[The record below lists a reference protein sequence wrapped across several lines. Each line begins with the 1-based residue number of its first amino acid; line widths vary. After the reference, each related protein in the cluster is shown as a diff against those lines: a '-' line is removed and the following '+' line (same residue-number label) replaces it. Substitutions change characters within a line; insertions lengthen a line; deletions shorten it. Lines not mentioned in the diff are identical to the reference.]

1 MLFLALSQGLTSGV
15 ATAAG
20 SVAVIGVMA
29 GLMRF
34 SVKKL
39 IAYGESRQLERQEDQ
54 ERTLQ
59 EAALKKII
67 DANLLDVVETV
78 QGAVVTLQAGQKRME
93 RRQREMAKEVRDLRK
108 ATLPNGKNSKE
119 IGDQV
124 ALLRDDVAAVDVKL
138 GAHLE
143 SVDGGK
149 G

>member
-1 MLFLALSQGLTSGV
+1 VLFLALSQGLTSGV